1 MKIKGQLRYEC
12 ANFASVT
19 QKRSI
24 SDSTDIL
31 PMWEE
36 KLEETRAKKL
46 FKLIDLCAVLNA
58 LIACQSQSF
67 NIGSSYI

>member
-1 MKIKGQLRYEC
+1 MHFCDVFVTYGNEC
-12 ANFASVT
+12 VNFGSVT

-46 FKLIDLCAVLNA
+46 FKLTDLCAVNV
-58 LIACQSQSF
+58 LIAMSKSKF
-67 NIGSSYI
+67 

>member
-1 MKIKGQLRYEC
+1 MHFCDVFVTYDNEC

-36 KLEETRAKKL
+36 KLEETRAKE
-46 FKLIDLCAVLNA
+46 AVQVDRFM
-58 LIACQSQSF
+58 CSTKCF
-67 NIGSSYI
+67 NSLSKSKF